1 MKENLTIA
9 QAFGKSLREVRREA
23 RLSQPTLAE
32 RANLDRT
39 FISQMERGIRQPT
52 LTTLFKLAD
61 GLERTPDELVRRA
74 RERYRA

>member
-9 QAFGKSLREVRREA
+9 QAFGKSLREARREA
-23 RLSQPTLAE
+23 RLSQPTLAD

-52 LTTLFKLAD
+52 ITTLFKLAD
-61 GLERTPDELVRRA
+61 GLERTPDELVKRA
-74 RERYRA
+74 REIYRA